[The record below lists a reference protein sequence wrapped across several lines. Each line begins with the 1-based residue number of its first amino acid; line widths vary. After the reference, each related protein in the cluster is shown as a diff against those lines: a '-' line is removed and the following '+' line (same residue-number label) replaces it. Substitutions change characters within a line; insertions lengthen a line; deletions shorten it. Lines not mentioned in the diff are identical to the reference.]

1 MTTTIHATGPLSVGP
16 PYVFAS
22 FDEIVTVLHVVVAV
36 FVLSGLLAMAAAG
49 KLGSDAARGT
59 RRCYVEGCWEEPAA
73 GLGMVVFLVTGISDA
88 AWATTGPGGGLLILG
103 AATVLVV
110 AVNWFMVWRVRRTTA
125 AFLAV
130 ASRDGAGEQ
139 S

>member
-1 MTTTIHATGPLSVGP
+1 MTTTTGADGPLYAGP

-22 FDEIVTVLHVVVAV
+22 FDEIVSVLHVLVWALLELSLVLACAAMVVVAFSSRRDSCGPPWAAV
-36 FVLSGLLAMAAAG
+36 AVPPLL
-49 KLGSDAARGT
+49 
-59 RRCYVEGCWEEPAA
+59 
-73 GLGMVVFLVTGISDA
+73 VVSFVTGASLA
-88 AWATTGPGGGLLILG
+88 AWAAGPGLGVLTLG
-103 AATVLVV
+103 AVSGLVV
-110 AVNWFMVWRVRRTTA
+110 AAGWSIARRERRTTA